1 MAAMRVKV
9 TAKTRKR
16 LAAATASGLCVNPGC
31 KSVGEEK
38 VVNNRGLC
46 QRCANQYRYERLKIA
61 AKRGERAA
69 VEYERRRL
77 IEGSLLQAQEI
88 RDYRRGRAG

>member
-1 MAAMRVKV
+1 MAAGV
-9 TAKTRKR
+9 
-16 LAAATASGLCVNPGC
+16 CVNPGC
-31 KSVGEEK
+31 KSVGLDK
-38 VVNNRGLC
+38 SVVDRGLC
-46 QRCANQYRYERLKIA
+46 KRCANQFRYQRMKIA